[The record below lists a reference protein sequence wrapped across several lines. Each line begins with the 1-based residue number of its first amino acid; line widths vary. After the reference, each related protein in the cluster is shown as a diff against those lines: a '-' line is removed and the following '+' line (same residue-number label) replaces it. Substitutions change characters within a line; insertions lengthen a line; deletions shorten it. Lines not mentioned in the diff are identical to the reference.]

1 MEANSTFYVIYA
13 ENKNYSCDGGGT
25 MYTRIIQGV
34 QQYWIHLVANSKQFM
49 EELRHFG
56 QVLADKIAN
65 RMDQYCWTP
74 CSCQLY
80 TTQNWTVLIKWMWK
94 R

>member
-34 QQYWIHLVANSKQFM
+34 RQYWIHLIANSKQFM
-49 EELRHFG
+49 EELP
-56 QVLADKIAN
+56 
-65 RMDQYCWTP
+65 T
-74 CSCQLY
+74 
-80 TTQNWTVLIKWMWK
+80 
-94 R
+94 